1 MPKFLSRNH
10 AATMRIFFLLGVLS
24 MELPLVQKKGLWSS
38 TPAAFEDLTR
48 ETSPIGNGRLGG
60 MK

>member
-1 MPKFLSRNH
+1 
-10 AATMRIFFLLGVLS
+10 MRIFFLLSVLS
-24 MELPLVQKKGLWSS
+24 MALLSVQGKGLWSS

-48 ETSPIGNGRLGG
+48 ETYPIGNGRLGG